1 MDNLSVILLGLF
13 TAVIVLMVLVI
24 VILLKVWRG
33 GSIGQEAQ
41 LRRDIREE

>member
-24 VILLKVWRG
+24 VILLKVWRKP
-33 GSIGQEAQ
+33 S
-41 LRRDIREE
+41 

>member
-41 LRRDIREE
+41 LREI